1 MTNALFRALAWL
13 QLALSVALLACV
25 AWAYAQFGMSLGQS
39 LRSAAATM
47 VSTARVIAMTAETVQ
62 ANDKLLDDAQA
73 LMKST
78 RQLVEELRGTAL
90 NNAALAPKY
99 AEGMQGVAGLLG
111 SAANS
116 FASLGDGLMFSVP
129 TKVELDGIR
138 PIVVMTRPLEPQGT
152 AMKRTASDLKASAVA
167 LQTLSTSI
175 ARDGQNM
182 AKAIVDT
189 SSKAIK
195 LLDGSEMMVNR
206 IRSQDLPSAVAELRG
221 AAEQLDSLSSQLDMA
236 DNLPDWLLAAG
247 LLLAVWCFLNSLG
260 QLRLHFLHDRK

>member
-1 MTNALFRALAWL
+1 
-13 QLALSVALLACV
+13 
-25 AWAYAQFGMSLGQS
+25 
-39 LRSAAATM
+39 M
-47 VSTARVIAMTAETVQ
+47 VSTAKVIAMTAETVQ

-78 RQLVEELRGTAL
+78 RQLVEELRGAAL

-111 SAANS
+111 TAANS
-116 FASLGDGLMFSVP
+116 FAALGDGLMFSVP

-138 PIVVMTRPLEPQGT
+138 PTVVMTRPLESQGT
-152 AMKRTASDLKASAVA
+152 AMKRTASDLNASAVG
-167 LQTLSTSI
+167 LQALSTSI

-189 SSKAIK
+189 SNKAIK
-195 LLDGSEMMVNR
+195 LLDDSEMMVKR

-221 AAEQLDSLSSQLDMA
+221 AAEQLDSLSSQFDMA
-236 DNLPDWLLAAG
+236 DNLPHRLLAVG
-247 LLLAVWCFLNSLG
+247 LLLAVWCFFNSLG
-260 QLRLHFLHDRK
+260 QLRLHSLHDRGYDQ